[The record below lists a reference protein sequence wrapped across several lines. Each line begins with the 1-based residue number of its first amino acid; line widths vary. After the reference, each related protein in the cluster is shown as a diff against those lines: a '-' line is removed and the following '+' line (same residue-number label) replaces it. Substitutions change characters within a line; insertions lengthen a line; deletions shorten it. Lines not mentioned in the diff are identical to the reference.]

1 MMTTITKNN
10 IYDNV
15 TSFNP
20 NIQRGGFSCNAIK
33 STTYEV
39 VQNAKFVSIDND
51 KVKEFANV
59 LIEKFKKNE
68 IEKLLNQ
75 QKIGN
80 GDKDD
85 PSNNAISYIE
95 WDECGWHYCDDRVDK
110 GGNGTLTMQY
120 IFVIDT
126 LNWCFW
132 PTKDFEY
139 EQLAT
144 SLTNVLRKDQNAFNS
159 ENLLNLTVEELQ
171 SWFLPYVLPMPMER
185 LKKLHELGYVL
196 HTNFNGLAINFVEQA
211 NNSATR
217 LVDLIVQY
225 LPGFRDHGIYD
236 GKQVFFYKRA
246 QILVGD
252 LWAAFGRQTN
262 FTINS
267 IYNFHCKNGL
277 EICMN

>member
-1 MMTTITKNN
+1 MMTTITKND

-68 IEKLLNQ
+68 IKKLLNQ

-171 SWFLPYVLPMPMER
+171 SWFLPYAYANGTIV
-185 LKKLHELGYVL
+185 KLHE
-196 HTNFNGLAINFVEQA
+196 
-211 NNSATR
+211 
-217 LVDLIVQY
+217 
-225 LPGFRDHGIYD
+225 
-236 GKQVFFYKRA
+236 
-246 QILVGD
+246 
-252 LWAAFGRQTN
+252 
-262 FTINS
+262 
-267 IYNFHCKNGL
+267 
-277 EICMN
+277 